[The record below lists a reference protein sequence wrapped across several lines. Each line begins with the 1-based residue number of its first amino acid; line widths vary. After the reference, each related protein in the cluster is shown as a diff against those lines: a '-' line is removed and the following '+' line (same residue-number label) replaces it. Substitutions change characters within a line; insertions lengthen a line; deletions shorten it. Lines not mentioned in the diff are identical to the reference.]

1 MNSLKII
8 KEIVSNPTLKENMS
22 LQMQL
27 GLPYLEKKKEKLCMS
42 FKPHMEKYV
51 DGNIEYYA
59 PQYDLELVYPFKK
72 IIKFINLSYEITVDK
87 SVPVAKIDA
96 KELSS
101 VGVGYMNE
109 LYDACTRVLEFQE
122 QDGKV
127 SDVSIKKYQKS
138 YYDVVKKLGL
148 TALYGSIKE

>member
-1 MNSLKII
+1 MNSLNIV
-8 KEIVSNPTLKENMS
+8 KEIVSNTTLRENMS

-27 GLPYLEKKKEKLCMS
+27 GLPYLEKKNNRLCMS

-72 IIKFINLSYEITVDK
+72 IIRFINLSYEITVDI
-87 SVPVAKIDA
+87 SAPVAKVDA

-101 VGVGYMNE
+101 VGAGYVNE

-138 YYDVVKKLGL
+138 YYDTVKKLGL
-148 TALYGSIKE
+148 TALYGSSEE

>member
-1 MNSLKII
+1 MNSLNII
-8 KEIVSNPTLKENMS
+8 KEIVSNTTLKENMS

-27 GLPYLEKKKEKLCMS
+27 GLPFLEKKNNRLCMS
-42 FKPHMEKYV
+42 FKPHLEKYA
-51 DGNIEYYA
+51 DGNIAYYA

-72 IIKFINLSYEITVDK
+72 IIKFVNLSYEMTVDTA
-87 SVPVAKIDA
+87 VPVAKVDA

-101 VGVGYMNE
+101 VGAGYMNE

-138 YYDVVKKLGL
+138 YYDTVKKLGL
-148 TALYGSIKE
+148 TALYGSGEG

>member
-8 KEIVSNPTLKENMS
+8 KEIVSNTTLKENMS

-27 GLPYLEKKKEKLCMS
+27 GLPFLDKKNNRLCMS
-42 FKPHMEKYV
+42 FKPHLEKYA

-72 IIKFINLSYEITVDK
+72 IIKFINLSYEMTVDTV
-87 SVPVAKIDA
+87 VPVAKVDA

-109 LYDACTRVLEFQE
+109 LMMLVPVSLNFRSRMERSLMLVLKSIRSPIMTRL
-122 QDGKV
+122 
-127 SDVSIKKYQKS
+127 KS
-138 YYDVVKKLGL
+138 WG
-148 TALYGSIKE
+148 

>member
-1 MNSLKII
+1 MDSLKIV
-8 KEIVSNPTLKENMS
+8 KEIISNPTLKENMS

-27 GLPYLEKKKEKLCMS
+27 GLPYLEKKNEKLCMS
-42 FKPHMEKYV
+42 FKPHMEQYV

-59 PQYDLELVYPFKK
+59 PQYDVELIYPFKK
-72 IIKFINLSYEITVDK
+72 IIKFINLSYETAVDT

-101 VGVGYMNE
+101 VGAGYMNE
-109 LYDACTRVLEFQE
+109 LYAACTRVLEFQE

-127 SDVSIKKYQKS
+127 SDVSIKKYQKT
-138 YYDVVKKLGL
+138 YYDIVEKLGL
-148 TALYGSIKE
+148 TALYGGSEK